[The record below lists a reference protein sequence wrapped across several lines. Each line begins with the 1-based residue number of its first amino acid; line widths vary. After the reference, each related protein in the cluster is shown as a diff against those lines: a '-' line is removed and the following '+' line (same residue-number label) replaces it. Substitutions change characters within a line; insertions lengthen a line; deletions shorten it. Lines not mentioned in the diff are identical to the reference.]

1 MPTMTRSPELRR
13 CRLIGNVWLA
23 TAGVLLAGSLFAV
36 PGQAATLE
44 VGPGKRFSRIEEA
57 NAQARPGDVILVYPC
72 AGGQPYER
80 TAVYVRQA
88 RLTFRAVPAEGSRWV
103 RIDGSGFDYSGR
115 GSTPRAIFQFNPG
128 TDDCVLEG
136 FELSGAH
143 NKSHNG
149 AGVRINQANN
159 VTVRHCSIRNNDMGI
174 MSNGDGGPERGT
186 NQLIE
191 FCEIHHNGDAADPGY
206 NHNLYLGGT
215 SVTLRACEVHSS
227 LTGHNVKSRAHH
239 NRVEYCYIH
248 DSANREF
255 DLVDA
260 ADTAR
265 PDSHAVLLGNI
276 IVKDPDCGGNRGVI
290 HFGQD
295 GGKEHDGTLHL
306 AFNTIVTPFISPI
319 VDLSA
324 PKAKAQLTGNLVWDA
339 GRRQNGQR
347 LVAVRAGASLH
358 NASGKHN
365 WLGGM
370 FDLIEGTAFDPATNI
385 VRRFGSPPF
394 AAPSQHDYRL
404 LPATAKQLGIP
415 QSLQKIQLPATPG
428 AAETGDDLPLAW
440 QYRHPADKQRR
451 ETAASLTLGACAQAD

>member
-1 MPTMTRSPELRR
+1 MMNYPHELRR
-13 CRLIGNVWLA
+13 FRLIGIVWLTMA
-23 TAGVLLAGSLFAV
+23 ALLLAGSLLSRPSRAE
-36 PGQAATLE
+36 TLE

-57 NAQARPGDVILVYPC
+57 NAQARPGDVILVHPRT
-72 AGGQPYER
+72 GGEPYER

-88 RLTFRAVPAEGSRWV
+88 RLTFRAVQAEGSRWV
-103 RIDGSGFDYSGR
+103 KIDGSGFDYSGR
-115 GSTPRAIFQFNPG
+115 GSTPRALFQFNAG

-143 NKSHNG
+143 NDSHNG

-159 VTVRHCSIRNNDMGI
+159 VIVRHCSIHHNDMGI
-174 MSNGDGGPERGT
+174 MSNGDGSQERGLS
-186 NQLIE
+186 QLIE
-191 FCEIHHNGDAADPGY
+191 FCEIHHNGDPADPGF

-239 NRVEYCYIH
+239 NRIEYCYVH

-265 PDSHAVLLGNI
+265 PDSHAVLLGNV
-276 IVKDPDCGGNRGVI
+276 IVKDPNCGGNRSVI

-306 AFNTIVTPFISPI
+306 AFNTIFTPFISPV

-324 PKAKAQLTGNLVWDA
+324 PKAKAQLTGNVVWDG
-339 GRRQNGQR
+339 GRRQNGQK
-347 LVAVRAGASLH
+347 LIAARAGASLSS
-358 NASGKHN
+358 ASGKHN
-365 WLGGM
+365 RLGGL
-370 FDLIEGTAFDPATNI
+370 FAGLEGTALDLATNVI
-385 VRRFGSPPF
+385 GRFDAPLF
-394 AAPSQHDYRL
+394 AAPDRHDYRL
-404 LPATAKQLGIP
+404 LPAAARQLGTPLTAKQIG
-415 QSLQKIQLPATPG
+415 LPATPG
-428 AAETGDDLPLAW
+428 AAETMEDLPLAW
-440 QYRHPADKQRR
+440 QYRHPADRQRR
-451 ETAASLTLGACAQAD
+451 ASAATLTLGACGPAD